1 MEHVS
6 WLTRLLSTQAPA
18 LPATWAMRLDL
29 VVGWA
34 LVLALLGVVLPWRL
48 PLRARRLLAASLA
61 LWTFLPG
68 PLSPDYWLGLAFH
81 GPSLSAMLLCAC
93 YLWRLLR
100 PAVSAVPAVPV
111 SGGDSGAGM
120 QVSGVATPVAP
131 GFARSEALL
140 LGAAVL
146 LGYALLLDTFAV
158 LPLELY
164 AWGFSPALLLGL
176 LALSLLPWLVRG
188 RAVGRASPALWLVPL
203 SLLLFADTRL
213 PTGNVW
219 DALLD
224 PWLWLLLQ
232 LALLRR
238 GLGVWRS

>member
-34 LVLALLGVVLPWRL
+34 LVLALLGAVVAWRL

-61 LWTFLPG
+61 LWTFFPG

-100 PAVSAVPAVPV
+100 PA
-111 SGGDSGAGM
+111 
-120 QVSGVATPVAP
+120 ATPVAP
-131 GFARSEALL
+131 RLARSEALL

-158 LPLELY
+158 LPLQLY

-188 RAVGRASPALWLVPL
+188 RAVGRASPAMWLVPL
-203 SLLLFADTRL
+203 SLLLFAATRL

>member
-1 MEHVS
+1 MELVS
-6 WLTRLLSTQAPA
+6 WLTQLLSTQAPA

-34 LVLALLGVVLPWRL
+34 LVLALLGVVLAWRL

-100 PAVSAVPAVPV
+100 PA
-111 SGGDSGAGM
+111 
-120 QVSGVATPVAP
+120 ATPVAP
-131 GFARSEALL
+131 RLARSEALL

-146 LGYALLLDTFAV
+146 VGYALLLDTFAV

-176 LALSLLPWLVRG
+176 LALSLLPWLLRG

-203 SLLLFADTRL
+203 SLLLFAATRL

-232 LALLRR
+232 LALLRWTKR
-238 GLGVWRS
+238 VLSPATTHG